1 MTRCCVGCC
10 EPGPST
16 AEFLGPLDLYFGC
29 IMLYATYDTRKL
41 ARRDDKL
48 ASYSHF
54 ITQECCRSAQR
65 PGTCLRALQAI
76 ITLNGTYFHA
86 HRSFTLS
93 CDRGDQ
99 ETQQKGLEPMWR
111 AIATAISAPG
121 ARHSA
126 KNQRPGKSRQ
136 PRKQLASC
144 TLIPFVTI
152 TQTHAAAAGALTPT
166 PVCPAAV
173 CTAPIAT
180 CAAHPRPAPK
190 AAKRQLARHAARLSD
205 INTHHGE
212 EYTAKRCAGSHMP
225 RSSGP
230 TWHFGCF
237 ATRLRLGDAT
247 RCQNRV
253 LRHASFLLRS

>member
-1 MTRCCVGCC
+1 MINLRHTLILLRNSDAAARSDRAHVSALHK
-10 EPGPST
+10 PLSRST
-16 AEFLGPLDLYFGC
+16 AHIVMP
-29 IMLYATYDTRKL
+29 
-41 ARRDDKL
+41 
-48 ASYSHF
+48 
-54 ITQECCRSAQR
+54 
-65 PGTCLRALQAI
+65 
-76 ITLNGTYFHA
+76 

-111 AIATAISAPG
+111 AIATASSAPG

-126 KNQRPGKSRQ
+126 KNQRPGKPRQ
-136 PRKQLASC
+136 PRKLLASC

-173 CTAPIAT
+173 CTAPIAA

-253 LRHASFLLRS
+253 LRHASFLLRN

>member
-1 MTRCCVGCC
+1 MPQRAATGHMSPR
-10 EPGPST
+10 ST
-16 AEFLGPLDLYFGC
+16 
-29 IMLYATYDTRKL
+29 
-41 ARRDDKL
+41 
-48 ASYSHF
+48 SHYH
-54 ITQECCRSAQR
+54 AQR
-65 PGTCLRALQAI
+65 HI
-76 ITLNGTYFHA
+76 
-86 HRSFTLS
+86 LS
-93 CDRGDQ
+93 CPIDHLHYHAIGAIRRHSR
-99 ETQQKGLEPMWR
+99 KRLEPMWR
-111 AIATAISAPG
+111 AIATASSAPG

-152 TQTHAAAAGALTPT
+152 TQTLAAAAGALTPT

-225 RSSGP
+225 RLSGP

-237 ATRLRLGDAT
+237 ATRHRLGDAT